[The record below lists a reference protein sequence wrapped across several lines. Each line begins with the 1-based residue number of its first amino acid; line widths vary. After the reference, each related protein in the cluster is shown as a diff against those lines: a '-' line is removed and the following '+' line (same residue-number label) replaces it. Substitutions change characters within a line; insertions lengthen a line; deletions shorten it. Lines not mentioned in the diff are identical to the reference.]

1 MSCPFLQFV
10 ISSPPIGIVCPHLSF
25 LVRGT
30 QLKFLFQDVNL
41 VESDID
47 QKETSDEVEN
57 KVAEDDLKKDKTLDV
72 NVEAN
77 ETAFSDENFVDDLPE
92 PEVDGIK
99 FSQENFEGGE
109 VLKEIEAQASQL
121 ESKTADTIVAG
132 DEDELTS
139 GVSDDQDESTVVNNY
154 DGNNDSAYE
163 TNEMNSRDGSNSRL
177 QSANTNEEDV
187 DYETGENYNLT
198 LKNEAETETER
209 ELLNIRAENSEIL
222 RLEHELENPPTP
234 DDDAD
239 IVIADSAGNP
249 LETGVGTADDD
260 AKDEVL

>member
-1 MSCPFLQFV
+1 M
-10 ISSPPIGIVCPHLSF
+10 
-25 LVRGT
+25 
-30 QLKFLFQDVNL
+30 
-41 VESDID
+41 
-47 QKETSDEVEN
+47 EN
-57 KVAEDDLKKDKTLDV
+57 KVAEDDLNEDKTLDV

-77 ETAFSDENFVDDLPE
+77 ETAFSNENFVDDLPE

-109 VLKEIEAQASQL
+109 VLRKIETESSQI
-121 ESKTADTIVAG
+121 ESKTADTVVVR
-132 DEDELTS
+132 DEDEFTS

-187 DYETGENYNLT
+187 DYETGENYNI
-198 LKNEAETETER
+198 KNETELLKFKNEIETETER
-209 ELLNIRAENSEIL
+209 ELLNTRAENSEIL

-249 LETGVGTADDD
+249 LDTGVGTADDD

>member
-1 MSCPFLQFV
+1 M
-10 ISSPPIGIVCPHLSF
+10 
-25 LVRGT
+25 
-30 QLKFLFQDVNL
+30 
-41 VESDID
+41 
-47 QKETSDEVEN
+47 EN
-57 KVAEDDLKKDKTLDV
+57 KVEDGLNEDKTLDV

-77 ETAFSDENFVDDLPE
+77 ETAFSEENFVDDLPE

-109 VLKEIEAQASQL
+109 VLTKIETESSQI
-121 ESKTADTIVAG
+121 ENKTADTVVAR

-139 GVSDDQDESTVVNNY
+139 GVSDDQEESTVVNNY

-187 DYETGENYNLT
+187 DYETGENYNIKNENELLK
-198 LKNEAETETER
+198 LKNEIETETER
-209 ELLNIRAENSEIL
+209 ELLNTRAENSEIL

-249 LETGVGTADDD
+249 LETGVSTADDD